1 MTGNHLLVGTKVKLV
16 AGDIVVEEEP
26 EEDGFIMV
34 KTSDGTVGS
43 LPTSHIS
50 ENDQEIKN

>member
-1 MTGNHLLVGTKVKLV
+1 MLVGTKVKLV
-16 AGDIVVEEEP
+16 AGDIVVEVEP
-26 EEDGFIMV
+26 EEHGYIMV

-50 ENDQEIKN
+50 ENDQEK